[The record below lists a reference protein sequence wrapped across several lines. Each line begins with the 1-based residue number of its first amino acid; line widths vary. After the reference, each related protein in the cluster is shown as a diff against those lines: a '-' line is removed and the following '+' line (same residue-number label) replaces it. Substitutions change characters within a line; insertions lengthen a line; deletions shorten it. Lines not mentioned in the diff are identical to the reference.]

1 MHLGGKEGEDR
12 RELGSYP
19 RGDSSHLEGKD
30 LEAGRIVLD
39 AVCEVS
45 PRTWPIIDV

>member
-1 MHLGGKEGEDR
+1 MKTGEK
-12 RELGSYP
+12 GSYP
-19 RGDSSHLEGKD
+19 RDSSHLEGKD

-45 PRTWPIIDV
+45 PRTRPIIDV